1 MTVLFNEQLAL
12 LDTAALRE
20 SLLNEYNE
28 TKAQKLDAITEAE
41 LEADLQEWYNTAD
54 QINDNDI
61 FGVAFQQSVKIE
73 IFGIRKIWERIRKVL
88 CKFLSAGSTASEIID
103 AILNAIAAVIPG
115 GIVIKWIL
123 NRLVRF
129 VLETGYQRL
138 CPVA

>member
-20 SLLNEYNE
+20 SLLQEYNA
-28 TKAQKLDAITEAE
+28 TKTQKLEAVTEAE
-41 LEADLQEWYNTAD
+41 LEADLREWYNTAD
-54 QINDNDI
+54 EINDNDI
-61 FGVAFQQSVKIE
+61 FGVAFKQSVKIE
-73 IFGIRKIWERIRKVL
+73 ILGIRKIWERIRKVL
-88 CKFLSAGSTASEIID
+88 CQFLSAGSTASEFID
-103 AILNAIAAVIPG
+103 AILSAIAAVIPG

-123 NRLVRF
+123 NKLVRF